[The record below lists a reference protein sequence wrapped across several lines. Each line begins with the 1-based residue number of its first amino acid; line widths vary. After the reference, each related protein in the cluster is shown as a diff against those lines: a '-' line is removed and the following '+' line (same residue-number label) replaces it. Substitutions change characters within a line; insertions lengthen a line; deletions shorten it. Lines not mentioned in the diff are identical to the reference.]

1 MIKWVR
7 LVDTWLDLAWLNYAG
22 IPIKRGPRLVD
33 EHVPTWAVDLY
44 KAQLGAGVGTGTQP
58 DNVYGNSR
66 VPSVVRWVNRGFTG
80 SLVQMVA
87 DRLSQL
93 GNPDQALK
101 AALTVFALEGTER
114 SLIGYLNS
122 LLEQEEST

>member
-7 LVDTWLDLAWLNYAG
+7 LADTGIDLAWLNYAG
-22 IPIKRGPRLVD
+22 IPIKRGDALRA

-44 KAQLGAGVGTGTQP
+44 KAQLGAGVVGEERN
-58 DNVYGNSR
+58 NVYGNSR
-66 VPSVVRWVNRGFTG
+66 VPSAARWANRGLTG
-80 SLVQMVA
+80 SQVQMVA

-101 AALTVFALEGTER
+101 AALTVFALESTER